1 MRLPDVNT
9 VFLVARREFLTRARS
24 RFFLVGTVVLAA
36 MMAGFIILQ
45 SFLAGRPTT
54 VEVGFAGNAQV
65 LAAPLAKAAG
75 SKTLTVHTQTI
86 GDIAAGR
93 ALVQSGKLDLLV
105 SGDPAAPQVDV
116 KDSLDTT
123 MQLTLTALTKDV
135 ALNRALTAAGADPAA
150 VEAQVSEA
158 GIHLNYLDPNAAQ
171 QTARV
176 IVGVFVAAL
185 LYVSLVVYGQI
196 VAQGV
201 VEEKQNRIVEILLST
216 IRPSELLLGKVI
228 GIGLLGIIQLIV
240 LSIVSLAVVS
250 QTQVISLPDIGV
262 GAVFAGILWFVLGFV
277 FYALIYAAGGSLVSR
292 QEDLQPVLT
301 PITVVVV
308 GTYLAFFWV
317 VGNPDNP
324 IAVGLTMLPAL
335 SPVLM
340 PARMATGE
348 AQAWQVVIAVVL
360 SIAATA
366 GMTWLAARIYTNSV
380 LRVGT
385 RVGWRDALRGA
396 SRGPA
401 SAVQA
406 SPAPRP

>member
-1 MRLPDVNT
+1 MRLTDLHM

-45 SFLAGRPTT
+45 SFLAGRPST
-54 VEVGFAGNAQV
+54 VEAGFAGDAQV
-65 LAAPLAKAAG
+65 LAAPLARAAG
-75 SKTLTVHTQTI
+75 SKPVTVHTQTI
-86 GDIAAGR
+86 DDVAAGR

-116 KDSLDTT
+116 KDSLAPT
-123 MQLTLTALTKDV
+123 MQLTLTALAKQV

-150 VEAQVSEA
+150 VEAKVA
-158 GIHLNYLDPNAAQ
+158 KADIHLNYLDPNAAQ
-171 QTARV
+171 QTARMV
-176 IVGVFVAAL
+176 VGIFVAAL
-185 LYVSLVVYGQI
+185 LYVSLVVYGQM

-216 IRPSELLLGKVI
+216 IRPSQLLLGKVI
-228 GIGLLGIIQLIV
+228 GIGLLGIIQLLV
-240 LSIVSLAVVS
+240 LGVVSLAVVS
-250 QTQVISLPDIGV
+250 QTQVISLPDIGF

-277 FYALIYAAGGSLVSR
+277 FYALLYAAGGSLVSR

-301 PITVVVV
+301 PITVIIV

-317 VGNPDNP
+317 VANPVIP
-324 IAVGLTMLPAL
+324 VAVALTMLPAL
-335 SPVLM
+335 SPELM

-348 AQAWQVVIAVVL
+348 AQAWQVVVAVVL

-366 GMTWLAARIYTNSV
+366 GVTWLAARIYGNSV

-385 RVGWRDALRGA
+385 RVGWLDALGGA
-396 SRGPA
+396 SRARASAAPA
-401 SAVQA
+401 S
-406 SPAPRP
+406 PGPTP